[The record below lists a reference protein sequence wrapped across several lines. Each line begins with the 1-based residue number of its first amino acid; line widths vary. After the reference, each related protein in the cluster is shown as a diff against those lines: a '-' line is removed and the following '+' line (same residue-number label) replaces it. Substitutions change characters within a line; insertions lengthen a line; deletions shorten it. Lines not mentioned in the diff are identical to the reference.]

1 MVSLKQYS
9 SLIGPDVEYCV
20 IGQLATI
27 LISYWCR
34 LYWTDTGTNT
44 ISSVD
49 LSGDLA
55 TMVTLVTDNVE
66 EPRAIVLHPEQG
78 SVLILVQLAT
88 ESL

>member
-1 MVSLKQYS
+1 MVSFKQYS
-9 SLIGPDVEYCV
+9 SLIGPKAEYCV

-27 LISYWCR
+27 LISYWFR

-44 ISSVD
+44 ISSVE

-78 SVLILVQLAT
+78 SVVILV
-88 ESL
+88 

>member
-1 MVSLKQYS
+1 MVSWPQYS
-9 SLIGPDVEYCV
+9 SLIGPDTEYCV
-20 IGQLATI
+20 IGQLAII

-78 SVLILVQLAT
+78 SVVILV
-88 ESL
+88 

>member
-1 MVSLKQYS
+1 MVSSWPQYS

-55 TMVTLVTDNVE
+55 TLVTLVTDNVE

-78 SVLILVQLAT
+78 SVVILVQ
-88 ESL
+88 

>member
-1 MVSLKQYS
+1 MVSWSQYS
-9 SLIGPDVEYCV
+9 PLIGPDVKYCA

-78 SVLILVQLAT
+78 SVVILVQ
-88 ESL
+88 